1 MGHIGTAK
9 KLFVVAAPGMA
20 WAVDGA
26 SLLTALCGSIEMP
39 RQIKGT
45 VSRDL

>member
-1 MGHIGTAK
+1 MVHIGSAK
-9 KLFVVAAPGMA
+9 KLFVVAGDGL
-20 WAVDGA
+20 AVDGA
-26 SLLTALCGSIEMP
+26 SLLTALCGFIEMP